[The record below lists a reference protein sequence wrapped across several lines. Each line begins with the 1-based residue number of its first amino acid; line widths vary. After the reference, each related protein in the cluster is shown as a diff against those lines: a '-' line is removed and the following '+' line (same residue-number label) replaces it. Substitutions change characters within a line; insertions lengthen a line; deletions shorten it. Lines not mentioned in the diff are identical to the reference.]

1 MQKQDIKVQK
11 QISISRRRTFNV
23 TEMECLSEAQRC
35 EAAVAA
41 IWRNL
46 DKKVLGEK
54 VARDALAA
62 VLDQV
67 PKLVLPDR
75 LPRLITTL
83 QLPDPIDA
91 STLYWLTR
99 RLLTVVPEL
108 QTAILMMSKP
118 VSKPPG
124 T

>member
-1 MQKQDIKVQK
+1 MQDIEVQTK
-11 QISISRRRTFNV
+11 IGISRRRTFNV
-23 TEMECLSEAQRC
+23 TEMECLSDAQRC
-35 EAAVAA
+35 EAAIAA

-46 DKKVLGEK
+46 DKKGLCDK

>member
-1 MQKQDIKVQK
+1 MTD
-11 QISISRRRTFNV
+11 
-23 TEMECLSEAQRC
+23 TEDLSDAQRC
-35 EAAVAA
+35 EAAIAA

-46 DKKVLGEK
+46 DKKGLSDK
-54 VARDALAA
+54 AARVTLAA
-62 VLDQV
+62 VLAQV
-67 PKLVLPDR
+67 PKLVLPNR

-108 QTAILMMSKP
+108 QAAMVIMSQP
-118 VSKPPG
+118 VIKPPRN
-124 T
+124 

>member
-1 MQKQDIKVQK
+1 MQMQDIEVQTK
-11 QISISRRRTFNV
+11 IGISRRRTFNV

-108 QTAILMMSKP
+108 QTAILIMSQP

>member
-108 QTAILMMSKP
+108 QTAILIMSQP

>member
-1 MQKQDIKVQK
+1 MTD
-11 QISISRRRTFNV
+11 
-23 TEMECLSEAQRC
+23 TEYLSDAQRC
-35 EAAVAA
+35 EAAVAV

-46 DKKVLGEK
+46 DKKGLSDK
-54 VARDALAA
+54 VARAALAA

-67 PKLVLPDR
+67 PKLVLPNR
-75 LPRLITTL
+75 LPRLITML

-91 STLYWLTR
+91 STLYRLTG

-108 QTAILMMSKP
+108 QAAMVRLSQP

-124 T
+124 N